1 MEVSPHRDL
10 RAASQKSYQGYE
22 GRKEFLNFPQL
33 SPLLSSHAQTE
44 KVLEGWGDQK
54 VVEVGTR
61 WMRVVDNVTRVMA
74 GTTDNESR
82 SQQGPKVPTQIRNS
96 STPFQALG
104 ER

>member
-1 MEVSPHRDL
+1 
-10 RAASQKSYQGYE
+10 
-22 GRKEFLNFPQL
+22 
-33 SPLLSSHAQTE
+33 
-44 KVLEGWGDQK
+44 
-54 VVEVGTR
+54 
-61 WMRVVDNVTRVMA
+61 MRVVDSVTRVMA